1 MSLETKRLLVFA
13 DFEVDASQRLL
24 FRQGENVPLPPKV
37 FQTLLVFVESGGR
50 LLTKDELM
58 KAIWPDTFVEENNL
72 TLNVHAL
79 RKALN
84 GGSSERYIQTVPRR
98 GYRFVEP
105 VTEVV
110 REPATAATATVSSAP
125 RASAMMA

>member
-1 MSLETKRLLVFA
+1 MSLEAKRWLAFA

-24 FRQGENVPLPPKV
+24 FRRGENVPLPPKV

-58 KAIWPDTFVEENNL
+58 KAIWPDTFVEEHNL

-84 GGSSERYIQTVPRR
+84 GGGSERYIQTVPRR

-105 VTEVV
+105 LREVV
-110 REPATAATATVSSAP
+110 REAAAAPAQALEA
-125 RASAMMA
+125 

>member
-1 MSLETKRLLVFA
+1 MSLETKRLLAFGN
-13 DFEVDASQRLL
+13 FEVDASQRLL
-24 FRQGENVPLPPKV
+24 FRDGEHVPLPPKV
-37 FQTLLVFVESGGR
+37 FQTLLAFVASGGR

-58 KAIWPDTFVEENNL
+58 KAIWPDTFVEEHNL

-105 VTEVV
+105 TREVV
-110 REPATAATATVSSAP
+110 RETVA
-125 RASAMMA
+125 